1 MSTELKVIFGAAGIA
16 MFPVEERKEILSVLE
31 DNNVK
36 EIDTAYIYPD
46 SEAALAEVGAPAR
59 FTIDTKAPA
68 FVPESLSKS
77 SLLAGAKK
85 SLDSLGVQQVDT
97 YFLHAPDYDTPL
109 EETLSAIQEL
119 FEAGTFVRFGLSNFT
134 PKQVQE
140 IYDLATAK
148 GYVLPTVF
156 QGNYNAVARH
166 YETELFPL
174 LRKLGIKF
182 YAYSPI
188 AGGFLVKS
196 AEAIKAGIKGGRWD
210 PESFIGQL
218 YLKLYNKPKMVAALE
233 DWESIAAEAGVSKAA
248 LAYRWTFFSS
258 ILDANYGDAVIIGAT
273 KLEQLQETLKAI
285 KDGPLP
291 SDIVAKINS
300 IWESIKDE
308 APVDNIHG

>member
-1 MSTELKVIFGAAGIA
+1 MSTQLKVIFGAAGFA
-16 MFPVEERKEILSVLE
+16 MFPVETRNEILSVLE
-31 DNNVK
+31 NYNVK
-36 EIDTAYIYPD
+36 DIDTAYIYNG

-68 FVPESLSKS
+68 LVPKSLSKS
-77 SLLAGAKK
+77 SVLAGAKK
-85 SLDSLGVQQVDT
+85 SLDTLGVQQVDT

-119 FEAGTFVRFGLSNFT
+119 YEAGTFVHFGLSNFT
-134 PKQVQE
+134 PTQVQE

-156 QGNYNAVARH
+156 QGNYNAVARS
-166 YETELFPL
+166 YEADLFPL

-210 PESFIGQL
+210 PESRFGQL
-218 YLKLYNKPKMVAALE
+218 YNKLYNKPKMVAALE
-233 DWESIAAEAGVSKAA
+233 DWESIAAVAGVSKAA
-248 LAYRWTFFSS
+248 LAYRWLIFNS
-258 ILDANYGDAVIIGAT
+258 ILDPAYGDAAIIGAT
-273 KLEQLQETLKAI
+273 TLEQLQETLTVI

-291 SDIVAKINS
+291 SAIAAKIDK
-300 IWESIKDE
+300 IWDEIKDE
-308 APVDNIHG
+308 APVDNVHG